1 MSGKKEKCCFI
12 FGAGERTPL
21 YNRPSDNDIVI
32 AADGGLKYLTELC
45 IAPDFVV
52 GDFDSLGEIP
62 DFDRG
67 KMKILP
73 CEKDTTDT
81 YEAITAGIN
90 MNCTVFHIYGGT
102 GGRLDHTIANL
113 QLLSDL
119 SEKGYKAF
127 LYGCGYAVTAVTN
140 GKTVISGEKGEYISV
155 FSSSDISEGV
165 NLKNLKYTLT
175 DGEIKNTFPLGVSN
189 EFIGKTAE
197 ISVKKGALLIYYSL
211 RRLAE

>member
-12 FGAGERTPL
+12 FGAGDKTPL
-21 YNRPSDNDIVI
+21 YNLPSDNDVVI
-32 AADGGLKYLTELC
+32 AADGGLKYLKELG
-45 IAPDFVV
+45 IAPDFVI
-52 GDFDSLGEIP
+52 GDFDSLGVIP
-62 DFDRG
+62 DFDRE

-81 YEAITAGIN
+81 HEAITAGIN
-90 MNCTVFHIYGGT
+90 MNCTAFHIYGGT
-102 GGRLDHTIANL
+102 GGRLDHTLANI

-119 SEKGYKAF
+119 SEKGYKPF

-140 GKTVISGEKGEYISV
+140 GKAEVNGEKGEYISV

-165 NLKNLKYTLT
+165 TLKNLKYTLT
-175 DGEIKNTFPLGVSN
+175 DGKLINTFPLGVSN

-197 ISVKKGALLIYYSL
+197 ISVKKGTLLIYYSL